1 MGRRLLRLLLGSID
15 ALWWA
20 VKFGAPAIYMGLNT
34 SLLGYVVS
42 AMLIGYMA
50 GALNKRSE
58 SFLRMVISGI
68 VAGAIGGILLFW
80 IFQLSPSNVVRG
92 LYGFSVTFLP
102 RIACGILMPIIVKV
116 FMSVMSTF

>member
-1 MGRRLLRLLLGSID
+1 
-15 ALWWA
+15 
-20 VKFGAPAIYMGLNT
+20 MGLNT

-68 VAGAIGGILLFW
+68 VAGAIGEILLFW

-92 LYGFSVTFLP
+92 HGFSVTFLP

>member
-1 MGRRLLRLLLGSID
+1 
-15 ALWWA
+15 
-20 VKFGAPAIYMGLNT
+20 MGLNT

-68 VAGAIGGILLFW
+68 VAGAIGEILLFW